1 MHLSKAIREFS
12 TRRLNKLSMPTVKSL
27 DNACKKFAATQV
39 LREQDTAR
47 IARIIVALGTP
58 ESSQLSSRDIRF
70 VAAAIGSHPEI
81 NEQLVSTVLREVH
94 LRKDPR
100 LTRAIF
106 RALLASYSI
115 SPQRAMLQE
124 FLLPRLSDLSVDI
137 QQFCRSSGVLNGD
150 GNIEGLADELARTGN
165 VTYSCISRGIT
176 SSILSTSYGHALKL
190 ASVGSALA
198 TGRSDTIKR
207 MFDWALAGVR
217 GVPTSDFYEVCLAP
231 FQRVTPPA
239 DVQKLVLSVLVKQFG
254 DPRIS
259 EWPRLNGRDGA
270 RRREDCLM
278 TIKRWLSIEYLDLFI
293 KIIEKTAVDHQFAP
307 RKKFWLRY
315 FEKGIISD
323 LTLILASDANSVA
336 RRTQGQSVESEYMK
350 WASLKSQP
358 DHSVLLMRLGD
369 LVIAEWSHDGALR
382 FWKAGSKSAPL
393 FHKNEYSARELRGDS
408 LKVRTHGGYRD
419 SIVHS
424 HNGQW
429 MALASDAIEF
439 HTGVRI

>member
-1 MHLSKAIREFS
+1 MHLSKAIRDFS
-12 TRRLNKLSMPTVKSL
+12 TRRLTRLSMPKVKLL
-27 DNACKKFAATQV
+27 DTACKKFPATQG
-39 LREQDTAR
+39 LREHDPAR
-47 IARIIVALGTP
+47 IARIIVSLGTP
-58 ESSQLSSRDIRF
+58 ASSQLSSRDIRF

-81 NEQLVSTVLREVH
+81 DEQLVSTVLREVH
-94 LRKDPR
+94 LRRDPR

-106 RALLASYSI
+106 KALLASYS
-115 SPQRAMLQE
+115 PGPKRAMLQE
-124 FLLPRLSDLSVDI
+124 FLVPRFSDLSVEI
-137 QQFCRSSGVLNGD
+137 QRFCRSSEVLNGD
-150 GNIEGLADELARTGN
+150 GNLVGLADELAQTGN
-165 VTYSCISRGIT
+165 VAYLCISKGIT
-176 SSILSTSYGHALKL
+176 SNILSTSYGHALKL

-198 TGRSDTIKR
+198 VGRSETIKR

-231 FQRVTPPA
+231 FQRAAPQA

-270 RRREDCLM
+270 RRRDNCLI

-315 FEKGIISD
+315 FEGGFISD

-336 RRTQGQSVESEYMK
+336 RRTQGQGVESEYMK
-350 WASLKSQP
+350 WAGLKSQP

-382 FWKAGSKSAPL
+382 FWKAGSKSAPQ
-393 FHKNEYSARELRGDS
+393 FHQSEYSARELRGDS
-408 LKVRTHGGYRD
+408 LKVRTHNGYRD

-424 HNGQW
+424 HSGQW
-429 MALASDAIEF
+429 MTLASDAIEF

>member
-1 MHLSKAIREFS
+1 MHLSKVIREFS

-27 DNACKKFAATQV
+27 DDACKKFTATQV
-39 LREQDTAR
+39 LREEDTAR
-47 IARIIVALGTP
+47 ISRIVAALGTP

-70 VAAAIGSHPEI
+70 VAAAIGSHPAI
-81 NEQLVSTVLREVH
+81 DEQLVSTILREVR
-94 LRKDPR
+94 LRKDFR

-106 RALLASYSI
+106 RALLASYGVG
-115 SPQRAMLQE
+115 PQRTMLQE
-124 FLLPRLSDLSVDI
+124 FLVPRLSDLPADI
-137 QQFCRSSGVLNGD
+137 QRFCHFSGVLNGD
-150 GNIEGLADELARTGN
+150 GNIATLADELAQAGN
-165 VTYSCISRGIT
+165 VTYACISKGVT
-176 SSILSTSYGHALKL
+176 SSILSTSYGHTLKL
-190 ASVGSALA
+190 SSVGSALA
-198 TGRSDTIKR
+198 RGRSDAIKR

-231 FQRVTPPA
+231 FQRVTPSE
-239 DVQKLVLSVLVKQFG
+239 DIQKLVLSVLVKQFG

-270 RRREDCLM
+270 RRRDNCLM

-315 FEKGIISD
+315 FEKGVISD
-323 LTLILASDANSVA
+323 LTLILATDANAVA

-350 WASLKSQP
+350 WSSLKSQP
-358 DHSVLLMRLGD
+358 NHSVLLMRLGD

-382 FWKAGSKSAPL
+382 FWKAGSKSAPQ
-393 FHKNEYSARELRGDS
+393 FHKREYAARELRADS
-408 LKVRTHGGYRD
+408 IKIRTHNGYRD

-424 HNGQW
+424 HSGQW
-429 MALASDAIEF
+429 MTLASDAIEL